1 MMDEETR
8 EKIDEIFCDVIEK
21 MAFMFGESVPEDELP
36 PAGSEF
42 VRTEMTFSG
51 ATEGSIVMAVPA
63 QMCAEVAANV
73 LGVDIDSDLAE
84 SRSCDALKELL
95 NVTCGNI
102 LTALAGEE
110 PVFDLHPPTLSE
122 INEEDWNNFLSDENT
137 HAYNVDENPV
147 LLKITMKS

>member
-1 MMDEETR
+1 MKDEESR

-21 MAFMFGESVPEDELP
+21 MAFMFGEPVTGDELP
-36 PAGSEF
+36 PSGPHFYS
-42 VRTEMTFSG
+42 TEMSFHG
-51 ATEGSIVMAVPA
+51 AREGSLIIAVPA
-63 QMCAEVAANV
+63 AMCAEIAANV
-73 LGVDIDSDLAE
+73 LGVDIDSELAE

-122 INEEDWNNFLSDENT
+122 MDEDGWNKFLADGDT
-137 HAYNVDENPV
+137 LAYNVDENPV
-147 LLKITMKS
+147 LLKFSFKS